1 MARSWQSWP
10 RSSRPAWKPWRR
22 TPRKSKAPC
31 RIRRARHL
39 VRRAGGGCLQSG
51 RNTMQQET
59 YQGSDPLRQFFQW
72 NETMWADM
80 QRASLGDNPVT
91 RALSEV
97 NAQDLNTFYN

>member
-1 MARSWQSWP
+1 
-10 RSSRPAWKPWRR
+10 
-22 TPRKSKAPC
+22 
-31 RIRRARHL
+31 
-39 VRRAGGGCLQSG
+39 
-51 RNTMQQET
+51 MQQET

-97 NAQDLNTFYN
+97 NAQDLNTFYNAVANNPVPGRRPSPSARRKRLPPCLESTLKFP